1 MYKGPGE
8 IQYERIPDATLPNQR
23 AAIVKTTLCSICG
36 SDLHPYHVDMGVHD
50 YCIGHEA
57 VGEVIEV
64 GSDVSK
70 FKVGDRVLVCA
81 TAGCGQ
87 CKPCLSGH
95 VILCENSDHL
105 LAFGQGIP
113 DFGGCQAE
121 AVSVP
126 AADTN
131 MWHLPEEFSDELGIM
146 LADNMST
153 AWYCARRAKIQPG
166 DKVAVIGLGS
176 VGMLCVLS
184 ALAMG
189 AEAVYAIDLLADR
202 RAEAAKLGAIPID
215 NPDAV
220 EAVMELSGGVGVDA
234 CLDACGGP
242 VTTPMAV
249 RLAKRGGRVSI
260 VGVSEQP
267 DIAFPVLDAQF
278 KNVEVYTGVVSVPAE
293 LPSLMEAL
301 KTNRL
306 NAREI
311 TAPIT
316 HHMKLSEGAKA
327 YELFDKRPQGL
338 HKIVLDPTE

>member
-1 MYKGPGE
+1 MYRGPGS
-8 IQYERIPDATLPNQR
+8 INYENIPDATLPNQR
-23 AAIVKTTLCSICG
+23 AAIVKTTMCSICG
-36 SDLHPYHVDMGVHD
+36 SDLHPYHTDMGNHD

-57 VGEVIEV
+57 VGEIVEIGSEV
-64 GSDVSK
+64 NK
-70 FKVGDRVLVCA
+70 FKVGDRVLISS

-87 CKPCLSGH
+87 CRQCLSGN

-105 LAFGQGIP
+105 IAFGQGLP

-131 MWHLPEEFSDELGIM
+131 LWHLPEEVSDKLGIM
-146 LADNMST
+146 LSDNMAT

-176 VGMLCVLS
+176 VGTLCVM
-184 ALAMG
+184 AAMAMG

-202 RAEAAKLGAIPID
+202 MAEAAKLGALPID
-215 NPDAV
+215 NPNAA
-220 EAVMELSGGVGVDA
+220 EAVMELTQGLGVDA
-234 CLDACGGP
+234 VLDACGGP
-242 VTTPMAV
+242 ITTPMAIDLV
-249 RLAKRGGRVSI
+249 KRGGRVSI

-267 DIAFPVLDAQF
+267 DIAFPVLNALF
-278 KNVEVYTGVVSVPAE
+278 KNVEICMGVVSVPAE
-293 LPSLMEAL
+293 LPTLMDAL

-306 NAREI
+306 NADQI
-311 TAPIT
+311 TSPIT
-316 HHMKLSEGAKA
+316 HQMKLSEGAKA
-327 YELFDKRPQGL
+327 YDLFSERPEGL